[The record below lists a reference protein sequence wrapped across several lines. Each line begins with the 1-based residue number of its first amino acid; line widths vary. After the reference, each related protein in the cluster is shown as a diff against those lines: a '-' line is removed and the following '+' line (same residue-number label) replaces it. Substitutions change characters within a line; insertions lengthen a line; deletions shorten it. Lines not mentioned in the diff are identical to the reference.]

1 MLCMK
6 DFYQRLAH
14 AMACRQMTP
23 ADHQTHLARLVG
35 HGCKPQNI
43 QHLLDPAKH
52 ARSSKYTPMIASV
65 LQCDTVWLATGN
77 GTPPTPNDTQQ
88 VTPQPIST
96 AVKEPAQPLY
106 YWPWSVSP
114 SRISALPPDFFGR
127 LDGYIEGRVEEFER
141 ANKPHQVSQLGQR
154 AA

>member
-1 MLCMK
+1 MLCMTHY
-6 DFYQRLAH
+6 YQRLAH
-14 AMACRQMTP
+14 AMACRHMSP

-52 ARSSKYTPMIASV
+52 AKSSKYTPMIAAV
-65 LQCDTVWLATGN
+65 LNCDTVWLATGN
-77 GTPPTPNDTQQ
+77 GTAPTIDDAQQ
-88 VTPQPIST
+88 ATAQTPAT
-96 AVKEPAQPLY
+96 MATEPAPPPY

-114 SRISALPPDFFGR
+114 DRIAALPPDFFGR

-141 ANKPHQVSQLGQR
+141 ANKPHQVSPLGQR